1 VGGGQEPP
9 LKDGGVCAEVPAEV
23 PQGADKSSKTGMV
36 VLGIG
41 AVAGVI
47 IAGVIVMMY
56 KKVDKPNKEIDEVDK
71 PNKEIDE
78 DKFFDDEFPPDK
90 KIERDELFMSE
101 LPRPLLISLGNW
113 GLYDND

>member
-1 VGGGQEPP
+1 
-9 LKDGGVCAEVPAEV
+9 VPAEV

-56 KKVDKPNKEIDEVDK
+56 KKVDK